1 VTNKFL
7 NIKNSSWRTT
17 AILKNVYLQP
27 FDFAFSAF
35 AYSALTLFVQS
46 INQSINQ
53 ELPK

>member
-1 VTNKFL
+1 LADDCHLK
-7 NIKNSSWRTT
+7 
-17 AILKNVYLQP
+17 KNVYLQP

-53 ELPK
+53 SGIA